1 MSLFLDIVCHLDVSY
16 LESLE
21 SLRSRVEFCGLA
33 PLIAL
38 VHDGEA
44 QGKAMAAGALCNL
57 ALNTGLNAD
66 EQAAIAAAT
75 EKELEA

>member
-1 MSLFLDIVCHLDVSY
+1 MAIAA
-16 LESLE
+16 EG
-21 SLRSRVEFCGLA
+21 GLA